1 LKSIFSIGSP
11 LNGSLK
17 SPAPEANE
25 GLAKEKFYI
34 EMADTKN
41 AAASGV
47 RCADRLAAWNA
58 KATIN
63 NDNVLV

>member
-1 LKSIFSIGSP
+1 M
-11 LNGSLK
+11 LK

-25 GLAKEKFYI
+25 DLPKAKFYI
-34 EMADTKN
+34 EMTDAKN
-41 AAASGV
+41 APASGIK
-47 RCADRLAAWNA
+47 CTDRLVALNA

>member
-1 LKSIFSIGSP
+1 M
-11 LNGSLK
+11 LK

-25 GLAKEKFYI
+25 DLPKAKFYI
-34 EMADTKN
+34 EMTDAKN
-41 AAASGV
+41 APAFSIRGTE
-47 RCADRLAAWNA
+47 RLAAWNV